1 VHAKL
6 LGRGDE
12 DSEDYKEAGEEGG
25 SILLLG
31 DVIEEI
37 LSSLDY
43 AVVLERMAIACV
55 PSLADACVVDVLI
68 DGSSERAGAAH
79 AEPESARRL
88 RAAGPVA
95 ASDIESF
102 GLAPVIVAADELDG
116 VAGDGAPRKASS
128 AAGRITRSLGA
139 RSVLVIPVPVRG
151 RLAALWMLGVTAAS
165 GRASQVYSAS
175 HIPVGQVLARVAA
188 AALENALLYQET
200 QASREEAMRAADLQA
215 AERVRLFEAEQ
226 AAREAAE
233 RAAERTARLQNVTVE
248 LSGALT
254 PAEVSRIILDGSL
267 EAFGASAGAIGLV
280 TEDGR
285 ALEIM
290 QARGKVDEAPQRSA
304 LIRIDA
310 PLPVVEAVRS
320 GAPVWLESPA
330 SFDARYKE
338 APPSGGAWAGVPLIV
353 NTRVIGGLALT
364 FPEPR
369 AFDDDDREFVTTLAR
384 QCTLALER
392 ACLFDAELRAR
403 QEIAFLADANLLL
416 SAAADQEVA
425 LAQLARF
432 TVPFLADM
440 CAIDILD
447 KDGVL
452 RRVAVAHVDRGLFD
466 AHREA
471 MERPPEDRSQRP
483 CLFSALDS
491 GSPAMIEEGGG
502 ASIVKEL
509 FGEAAAELAPSIRVR
524 SAMLVPLVFEGR
536 TLGIISLGSARRRF
550 SLGDLAVAEPL
561 GRRAAVAIDR
571 ARLLREAEE
580 ARREAERATLQI
592 AHLQAM
598 TAAAS
603 EALTSKQ
610 VADAMIKQAL
620 ATVGACAGGFGQLTE
635 DGAAIEVMGVTG
647 YATSEVDPARL
658 IPLVARAPIPDVVRE
673 GCSIF
678 LEDAEAVIARYPRLA
693 AVHTAH
699 GYGALAIIPLLVE
712 GRTTGGLGLVFPG
725 PRSFTDDDRSF
736 MNALGRHCAQAL
748 ERARAYE
755 AERRAHVAASEANR
769 LKDEFLATLSHE
781 LRTPLT
787 AILGWARM
795 LRTMKSNELVTHR
808 ALETIE
814 RNATLQSRLIDD
826 LLDASRI
833 ITGKLRLEVTDV
845 DLASVIHG
853 AIDAV
858 SHAAHAKEITLRPK
872 LDPSVGPI
880 EGDSSRLQQIVWNL
894 LSNAIKFTPTGGV
907 VEVHLERAGAE
918 AHISVSDSGPG
929 IAAEFLPF
937 VFDRFRQGDSA
948 ITRKHGGLGL
958 GLAIVRSLVD
968 MHGGTVHASS
978 DGEGKGARF
987 TVKLPLPG
995 QRKAQSTPAV
1005 AHPFVDGAPG
1015 LAGLPGLSGLHIL
1028 VVDDEPDSLE
1038 VLIAVLESRG
1048 ASVTAASSVR
1058 EALAAF
1064 ERDRPHVLV
1073 SDIAMPE
1080 EDGYELIRKVRM
1092 LDPARGGRVAAV
1104 ALTAYARVED
1114 RVRALS
1120 AGFQVHVPKPV
1131 TPAELIAVVAAL
1143 GSGVT
1148 RHED

>member
-6 LGRGDE
+6 LGRDDE
-12 DSEDYKEAGEEGG
+12 DAEDYRVAGGKGG
-25 SILLLG
+25 SVLLLLG
-31 DVIEEI
+31 AVIEEI

-43 AVVLERMAIACV
+43 GVVLERMAIACV
-55 PSLADACVVDVLI
+55 PSLADACAVDVFV
-68 DGSSERAGAAH
+68 DGSSQRAGAAH
-79 AEPESARRL
+79 GKPEGARLL

-95 ASDIESF
+95 TIDIESL
-102 GLAPVIVAADELDG
+102 GLAPTIAAADELDL
-116 VAGDGAPRKASS
+116 VAGDGAPNKRGS
-128 AAGRITRSLGA
+128 AAGRIARSLGA

-151 RLAALWMLGVTAAS
+151 RLVALWMLGVTEAS
-165 GRASQVYSAS
+165 GRASQMYSTR
-175 HIPVGQVLARVAA
+175 HIPLGQVLARVAA
-188 AALENALLYQET
+188 VALENALLYKET
-200 QASREEAMRAADLQA
+200 QASREEAMRAADVQA
-215 AERVRLFEAEQ
+215 TERARLFEAEQ
-226 AAREAAE
+226 AARKAAE
-233 RAAERTARLQNVTVE
+233 RAAERTARLQKVTVE

-254 PAEVSRIILDGSL
+254 PAEVSRIVIDGSL

-290 QARGKVDEAPQRSA
+290 QARGKIDEALQRSA
-304 LIRIDA
+304 LIPIDA

-330 SFDARYKE
+330 SFDARYKA

-364 FPEPR
+364 FLEPR

-416 SAAADQEVA
+416 SGAADLEVA

-447 KDGVL
+447 KDGSI
-452 RRVAVAHVDRGLFD
+452 RRVAAAHADKNLLET
-466 AHREA
+466 HREA
-471 MERPPEDRSQRP
+471 MERPPEDRSRRP
-483 CLFSALDS
+483 RLFSALES
-491 GSPAMIEEGGG
+491 GRPALIDDGGG
-502 ASIVKEL
+502 ASIAEEL
-509 FGEAAAELAPSIRVR
+509 FGQASAELAPSIRVR
-524 SAMLVPLVFEGR
+524 SAMLIPLIFEGR
-536 TLGIISLGSARRRF
+536 TLGIISLGSVRRRF

-580 ARREAERATLQI
+580 ARREAERATLRI

-610 VADAMIKQAL
+610 VADAVIKQAL

-635 DGAAIEVMGVTG
+635 DGSAIELMGVSG
-647 YATSEVDPARL
+647 YSTSEVDLARP
-658 IPLVARAPIPDVVRE
+658 IPLAARAPIPDVVRE
-673 GCSIF
+673 RGSIF
-678 LEDAEAVIARYPRLA
+678 LETAEAVIARYPRLA
-693 AVHTAH
+693 AVHTARGH
-699 GYGALAIIPLLVE
+699 GAMAIIPLLVE

-725 PRSFTDDDRSF
+725 PRAFSDDDRSF

-814 RNATLQSRLIDD
+814 RNATLQSRLI
-826 LLDASRI
+826 
-833 ITGKLRLEVTDV
+833 TGKLRLEVTDV

-872 LDPSVGPI
+872 LDPSVGSI

-894 LSNAIKFTPTGGV
+894 LSNAIKFTPAGGV
-907 VEVHLERAGAE
+907 VEVHLERVGAE
-918 AHISVSDSGPG
+918 AHISVNDSGPG
-929 IAAEFLPF
+929 IPTEFLPF

-968 MHGGTVHASS
+968 MHGGTVQASS
-978 DGEGKGARF
+978 DGEGKGASF
-987 TVKLPLPG
+987 TVKLPLPAG
-995 QRKAQSTPAV
+995 RRPQSTPAV
-1005 AHPFVDGAPG
+1005 TRPYVDGAPG
-1015 LAGLPGLSGLHIL
+1015 LAGLPGLSGLHVL

-1080 EDGYELIRKVRM
+1080 EDGYELIRKVRL

-1120 AGFQVHVPKPV
+1120 AGFQVHVPKPI

-1143 GSGVT
+1143 GSGVAQP
-1148 RHED
+1148 ES